1 MPLLALDG
9 VTKTYVRGR
18 RELVALRDV
27 TLELDAGEIVGIW
40 GRRFSGRTT
49 LLRIAGG
56 LERPDE
62 GRVLL
67 GGSDVASCPERDV
80 RGRVAFSHGG
90 FSRAHA
96 ELVVEHVAVPLLATG
111 ARIDRACAQAH
122 AMLERLGAG
131 ACAEL
136 RPDELD
142 HGEITRV
149 AIARALLPQPRL
161 LLVDEPTNGVNLAE
175 RDALLR
181 TLRTVA
187 REDGV
192 AVLMTGAETTA
203 LAGADR
209 MLSISGGE
217 LRGETVPS
225 SAEVLPLARHRVEST
240 A

>member
-1 MPLLALDG
+1 VPLLALDG

-18 RELVALRDV
+18 RELVALRGV

-67 GGSDVASCPERDV
+67 GGADVATCSERDV
-80 RGRVAFSHGG
+80 RGRVSFSHAG

-122 AMLERLGAG
+122 AMLGRLGAG

-161 LLVDEPTNGVNLAE
+161 LLVDEPTNGVDLTE

-209 MLSISGGE
+209 MLSISSGE

-225 SAEVLPLARHRVEST
+225 SAEVLPLARRVS
-240 A
+240 